1 MMMFWTQFF
10 DFQSQLLTSKSKIHS
25 QILAKSLGHD
35 MNTIL
40 ANYYITYLSSCRSL
54 GLTKS
59 LKIAFLKTSFLQLQ
73 KLPPPRAFIR
83 LTPSFK

>member
-25 QILAKSLGHD
+25 QILAKSLVHD

-40 ANYYITYLSSCRSL
+40 TTIERIYLL
-54 GLTKS
+54 VGV
-59 LKIAFLKTSFLQLQ
+59 
-73 KLPPPRAFIR
+73 
-83 LTPSFK
+83 

>member
-1 MMMFWTQFF
+1 MKIEVNMMMFWTQFF

-40 ANYYITYLSSCRSL
+40 TTIERIYLL
-54 GLTKS
+54 VGV
-59 LKIAFLKTSFLQLQ
+59 
-73 KLPPPRAFIR
+73 
-83 LTPSFK
+83 